1 MRELK
6 AGKLAMSLMF
16 LLFAVGNGF
25 CDNVD
30 SESWTLLQEGLF
42 INEKSLS
49 RSGDNTV
56 SLWIVMVP
64 EEGSELMYEARSHL
78 MEDGKEYQA
87 LKYDYTG
94 FMSEIDC
101 SRKRYRELMTIMYD
115 VNNNIVHSVETS
127 PASWKDISP
136 ESSLEVVVAAVCN

>member
-1 MRELK
+1 
-6 AGKLAMSLMF
+6 
-16 LLFAVGNGF
+16 
-25 CDNVD
+25 
-30 SESWTLLQEGLF
+30 
-42 INEKSLS
+42 
-49 RSGDNTV
+49 
-56 SLWIVMVP
+56 MVP

-115 VNNNIVHSVETS
+115 VNKNIVHSVETS